1 MKVETDGSSRRFPK
15 VRRDGAEVTSAGR
28 SLCGDKEG
36 AMYNSRQSSL
46 NATGSVS
53 TVDTS

>member
-46 NATGSVS
+46 NATGSES